1 MRFDLKGYNLDNL
14 IKMLYLKKV
23 TLYNVTKHSNDH
35 LTFEIDDKDEKKVK
49 RYIAN
54 FKVTRTL
61 GKLKRVPKLVATNVG
76 ILLGVF
82 IGIIFAIFMSNYT
95 WQIRVY
101 GTVELRE
108 TEIIEVLKDNGVRV
122 GKINLASSE
131 DIENILLKNYDRI
144 AQVSVIRQ
152 GSAIIINLSEKL
164 VYSEIEYAPITAK
177 FNGIVSEINI
187 ITGTS
192 NVKIG
197 DYVNVGDPLV
207 LPFNINSD
215 GEKVSVEP
223 IAEIRGNIFVVYT
236 AELKRTE
243 YVLNRTGK
251 SIKTYHYKLFDLNLF
266 SGKSKNSFALF
277 ETVSYN
283 ENISRLVPFSRD
295 VTIYYELSPVEIT
308 HDLDDERDSLI
319 ESSRAGAYEL
329 LPTYTKMIDEHTKVA
344 LVSDALYA
352 TTSITVEGVIND

>member
-54 FKVTRTL
+54 FEVTRTL

-152 GSAIIINLSEKL
+152 GTAIIINLSEKL
-164 VYSEIEYAPITAK
+164 VYSETEYAAIQ
-177 FNGIVSEINI
+177 
-187 ITGTS
+187 
-192 NVKIG
+192 
-197 DYVNVGDPLV
+197 YQQ
-207 LPFNINSD
+207 
-215 GEKVSVEP
+215 
-223 IAEIRGNIFVVYT
+223 
-236 AELKRTE
+236 
-243 YVLNRTGK
+243 
-251 SIKTYHYKLFDLNLF
+251 
-266 SGKSKNSFALF
+266 
-277 ETVSYN
+277 
-283 ENISRLVPFSRD
+283 
-295 VTIYYELSPVEIT
+295 
-308 HDLDDERDSLI
+308 
-319 ESSRAGAYEL
+319 
-329 LPTYTKMIDEHTKVA
+329 
-344 LVSDALYA
+344 
-352 TTSITVEGVIND
+352 